1 MCVWLYLRMI
11 YIWQDMIWYDIYIY
25 IYIDMIWYIYIYI
38 DMIWCDMIYDIHTS
52 VMNVYIYIYIYTY
65 DKYMRVHNFVCR
77 TSVDQIMWSLISL
90 FFSLFQDPH
99 WNVGLNRLTLEAFL
113 RLKVG
118 LEKESIRMGFQKITL
133 TQKKH
138 SIESRNLCSLQ
149 KKSNHK
155 HHTLWATRFWAPQKL
170 PFLISKDCTEP
181 AESVGRNWRSG
192 RRGAEPASSASAM
205 PTKDLAINSSHTHRK
220 GYNV

>member
-1 MCVWLYLRMI
+1 MYTFIYRLYICVCDYII
-11 YIWQDMIWYDIYIY
+11 YTYDIYIY
-25 IYIDMIWYIYIYI
+25 TVWYDMIWYIYI
-38 DMIWCDMIYDIHTS
+38 DMIWCDMIWLTYFCDEC
-52 VMNVYIYIYIYTY
+52 VYIYTY
-65 DKYMRVHNFVCR
+65 DKFMRVPNFVCR

-99 WNVGLNRLTLEAFL
+99 WNAGPNRLTLEAFL

-118 LEKESIRMGFQKITL
+118 LEKESIRMGFQKITF

-155 HHTLWATRFWAPQKL
+155 HHTLWATRFWAP
-170 PFLISKDCTEP
+170 
-181 AESVGRNWRSG
+181 
-192 RRGAEPASSASAM
+192 
-205 PTKDLAINSSHTHRK
+205 
-220 GYNV
+220 

>member
-1 MCVWLYLRMI
+1 MCVCDYIIFAYMAGYDMI
-11 YIWQDMIWYDIYIY
+11 YIYIYWYDMIWYDIYIY
-25 IYIDMIWYIYIYI
+25 WYDMMWYDIWYTYF
-38 DMIWCDMIYDIHTS
+38 CDEC
-52 VMNVYIYIYIYTY
+52 VYIYIYTY

-118 LEKESIRMGFQKITL
+118 LEKESIRMGFQKITF